1 MPKERRRSLREAVLS
16 RSSLICDG
24 SVRGGGGGRAENFSS
39 TEICDDPSQ
48 MAEQYSGQA
57 GFLRDG
63 KPGRGCLVP
72 QVTITSDGDSREI
85 SAEDLEEDEVNGR
98 LRRKLSNSSISSNG
112 SSTAFDES
120 EDDILSD
127 NETKSKGI
135 VTLEHFGDSVDSGE
149 VGYEVI
155 YVLGTNKNR
164 VSLLA
169 SRVQ

>member
-1 MPKERRRSLREAVLS
+1 MFS
-16 RSSLICDG
+16 RSSLVYDG
-24 SVRGGGGGRAENFSS
+24 SGRGGGERAGNFSS
-39 TEICDDPSQ
+39 TEICDDQAQ

-57 GFLRDG
+57 GFFCDG

-112 SSTAFDES
+112 SSTVFDES

-135 VTLEHFGDSVDSGE
+135 VTLEHLGDSVDSGE
-149 VGYEVI
+149 VGYVVI
-155 YVLGTNKNR
+155 YVLY
-164 VSLLA
+164 S
-169 SRVQ
+169 Q